1 LIRIASAIP
10 RSNMNDS
17 ELPIQSQTIPEHLR
31 TLWIYYRTGFH
42 WACPLAHKSLPHVS
56 EITLTNG
63 SQSPE
68 SINRLHDFARCSV
81 RGNPDESTAYG
92 LTTEMLIEHWEILD
106 VGPSSTSF
114 AVEPEKVK
122 RPTK

>member
-42 WACPLAHKSLPHVS
+42 W
-56 EITLTNG
+56 G
-63 SQSPE
+63 
-68 SINRLHDFARCSV
+68 
-81 RGNPDESTAYG
+81 
-92 LTTEMLIEHWEILD
+92 
-106 VGPSSTSF
+106 STSDMTTSY
-114 AVEPEKVK
+114 E
-122 RPTK
+122 